1 MTLDDIKQ
9 EFRLTYDGSD
19 PWGSVM
25 QWAFAAA
32 EESYFNRNGDAAM
45 VLDYTPGAGMP
56 DLSENYGHELLE
68 QMSDDD
74 LMQFA
79 VLLDRL
85 IGLCKRKGWDY

>member
-9 EFRLTYDGSD
+9 EFKLTYDKCD

-25 QWAFAAA
+25 QWGFAVA

-68 QMSDDD
+68 QLSNDD
-74 LMQFA
+74 LLQFA
-79 VLLDRL
+79 ILLERFAD
-85 IGLCKRKGWDY
+85 LCKRKGLDY